1 MNNLDTRPW
10 GNYKVLLDTKESK
23 VKLISVLPGK
33 RMSYQSHK
41 LRSEQWTVIKGHLSI
56 ILENKE
62 QELETG
68 DSIFIPKESKHRAWN
83 KTNEI
88 VKFIEV
94 QTGSYFGEDDITR
107 YEDDFNRL

>member
-41 LRSEQWTVIKGHLSI
+41 LR
-56 ILENKE
+56 
-62 QELETG
+62 
-68 DSIFIPKESKHRAWN
+68 R
-83 KTNEI
+83 
-88 VKFIEV
+88 
-94 QTGSYFGEDDITR
+94 
-107 YEDDFNRL
+107 